1 MYGAQLI
8 VGMLIDYLTRI
19 ALKIVLLEIIT
30 LIKK

>member
-8 VGMLIDYLTRI
+8 VGMLIDYFKRF

>member
-8 VGMLIDYLTRI
+8 VGMLIDYFTRI

-30 LIKK
+30 LIKR